1 MKKNITL
8 LLSLFLMFGLGVSAQ
23 ETTELPVKTIK
34 GISVAMNG
42 TDTLAVFGVT
52 EAYGNTEASF
62 KALACVVPK
71 GQTTDENVEAGICY
85 SPFSIWPSLADSIY
99 SFGNQSRVKDVTL
112 KGLNSGTTYYYRV
125 FVKSADGNVAYGRT
139 YSSTTQPG
147 VSICP
152 DSHHPHVVDLGL
164 PSGTKWACCNVG
176 ANSPVGYGGYYA
188 WGETRD
194 KSSYTWETY
203 AYGESTDNCVNIGED
218 ISGTSYDVAH
228 VKMGGAWHM
237 PTTVQQTELFQNCT
251 YEWTTENGVKGLLLT
266 GKNGTQIFLPTVGYR
281 WGDIFV
287 YAGKWGGLWSSSVN
301 ENADGRADVLS
312 FSDEGWYWSASD
324 RYYGFS
330 VRAVCE

>member
-176 ANSPVGYGGYYA
+176 ASKPEDYGGYYA
-188 WGETRD
+188 YGETEE
-194 KSSYTWETY
+194 KTNYTWQTY
-203 AYGESTDNCVNIGED
+203 LYGDGNNNTTLGSIQGGV
-218 ISGTSYDVAH
+218 YDVAH
-228 VKMGGAWHM
+228 VRMGEQWKM
-237 PTTVQQTELFQNCT
+237 PTIEEFDELFKCSWQ
-251 YEWTTENGVKGLLLT
+251 WKSINGINGLLFIGAN
-266 GKNGTQIFLPTVGYR
+266 GKQLFIPAAGVNGQIRLVDVNELCSY
-281 WGDIFV
+281 
-287 YAGKWGGLWSSSVN
+287 WSSSRQRSFYIVN
-301 ENADGRADVLS
+301 GQS
-312 FSDEGWYWSASD
+312 FLDNLYLCVGLP
-324 RYYGFS
+324 
-330 VRAVCE
+330 VRGICK